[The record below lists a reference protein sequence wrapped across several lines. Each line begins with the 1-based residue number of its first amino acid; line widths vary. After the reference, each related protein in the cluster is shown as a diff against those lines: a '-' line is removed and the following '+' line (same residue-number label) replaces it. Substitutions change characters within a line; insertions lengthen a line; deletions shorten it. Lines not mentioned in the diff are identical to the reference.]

1 MVPENRVI
9 IKEIKIIK
17 FGKLKDVTIALSEGL
32 NVIYGKN
39 ESGKSTIQLFL
50 KAMLYGFTARKKNG
64 DLLKERDRA
73 VPWLEK
79 RAEGILTL
87 MVNDR
92 KIEIHRS
99 FGRTAAGDRVQVC
112 DAVSG
117 QEIPEY
123 KSENIGEIL
132 FDMPVEVFEKT
143 LFIKQNGIFMGGRDD
158 ELSGRLINLQTTGD
172 EMVSVLSA
180 LEMIETKRRAIK
192 ARDARNSRG
201 RLDILQGRLEECK
214 RKKYDLSTQLVQTE
228 QSRKRLAAAKDE
240 FERVNLD
247 IERLEAEYKNSIEQ
261 GRTQALRQ
269 RLLQID
275 ECDKKL
281 NLIYNNKEYK
291 SSEGLTEEIVAKAAE
306 LEREIEMARADSL
319 ERADTDERQRIS
331 EKQQR
336 ANMLLGAGVAISV
349 ISIACT
355 IVCAVVL
362 KMIGISVIFAALT
375 LAGLGMFFA
384 GCKVIKSCK
393 NILRKLED
401 EIHQA
406 ELLERERNDKVQA
419 LEGEL
424 NELLSRFGASS
435 SSELARLCA
444 SGAGLRASAESLEAA
459 RLGFLG
465 DDSYEDLKK
474 AIKNAFEDKCR
485 GADEIET
492 ELKAKRQ
499 LQMDLASEIKA
510 IDSKMAYE
518 VKITQIPSDIET
530 EINSIKDEIKTCER
544 QLMVLSE
551 TESAIKEAGES
562 WKSEALPRLNE
573 RVTDILEKLTG
584 KCSDNV
590 RVSEDYKMR
599 LTTDEGLF
607 DAEYASVGAYEQLY
621 LALRIA
627 VAELIAEQ
635 KILFLDDILT
645 AYDDERSALALKFL
659 FDLSHSWQT
668 FLFTCHMAD
677 KEKAKELGAHII
689 SL

>member
-1 MVPENRVI
+1 MELKNSVI

-17 FGKLKDVTIALSEGL
+17 FGKLKDVTINLSENL

-50 KAMLYGFTARKKNG
+50 KAMLYGLAARKKNG

-79 RAEGILTL
+79 RAEGILKL

-92 KIEIHRS
+92 EIEIHRS
-99 FGRTAAGDRVQVC
+99 FGRTAAGDRLQVC
-112 DAVSG
+112 DTLSG

-132 FDMPVEVFEKT
+132 FDMSVEVFEKT
-143 LFIKQNGIFMGGRDD
+143 LFIKQNGVFMGGRDD
-158 ELSGRLINLQTTGD
+158 ELSGRLINLQTSGD
-172 EMVSVLSA
+172 EMVSVSSA
-180 LEMIETKRRAIK
+180 LELVEAKRRAIK
-192 ARDARNSRG
+192 ARDARNSKG
-201 RLDILQGRLEECK
+201 RLNILQDRLEQCK
-214 RKKYDLSTQLVQTE
+214 RQKYDLSTQLAQTE
-228 QSRKRLAAAKDE
+228 QSRKRLTAAKE
-240 FERVNLD
+240 ELEKTGID
-247 IERLEAEYKNSIEQ
+247 IDRLEAEYKNSIEQ
-261 GRTQALRQ
+261 GRTLAVRQ

-291 SSEGLTEEIVAKAAE
+291 SSDGLTEDIVAKAAE
-306 LEREIEMARADSL
+306 IERKLNDARAEDAD
-319 ERADTDERQRIS
+319 RADTDEKQRIS
-331 EKQQR
+331 AKQQR
-336 ANMLLGAGVAISV
+336 ANMLLGAGVAVSV
-349 ISIACT
+349 ISIVCT
-355 IVCAVVL
+355 IVCAAVL
-362 KMIGISVIFAALT
+362 KIIGISLVFAALT
-375 LAGLGMFFA
+375 LVGLGMFFA
-384 GCKVIKSCK
+384 GNNVIKSCR
-393 NILRKLED
+393 NILHSLED
-401 EIHQA
+401 KIRQA
-406 ELLERERNDKVQA
+406 ELLEREKKDREKA
-419 LEGEL
+419 LEREL
-424 NELLSRFGASS
+424 EELLSRFEVSS
-435 SSELARLCA
+435 SAELARLCT
-444 SGAGLRASAESLEAA
+444 SGAGLRASARSLEEA

-474 AIKNAFEDKCR
+474 AVGNVFDDKCR
-485 GADEIET
+485 EADEIEA
-492 ELKAKRQ
+492 ELKEKRQ
-499 LQMDLASEIKA
+499 LQMNLTAEIKA

-518 VKITQIPSDIET
+518 VKITQIPSDIDT
-530 EINSIKDEIKTCER
+530 EINSIKDEIKACER

-551 TESAIKEAGES
+551 AESAIKEAGES
-562 WKSEALPRLNE
+562 WRAEALPKLNE
-573 RVTDILEKLTG
+573 RVTDILGRLTG
-584 KCSDNV
+584 KNSDSI

-599 LTTDEGLF
+599 ITSEEGLF

-627 VAELIAEQ
+627 VAELIAKQ

-645 AYDDERSALALKFL
+645 AYDDERALSALTLL

-677 KEKAKELGAHII
+677 KTKAEELGAHII